1 MAQVDMAE
9 DATKSAGSSA
19 SAKAASAKLTI
30 LQPSGRLHGDQASP
44 QTSAKVSAMAS
55 SSGAPASGMTPSG
68 GPIPMAAGPNA
79 ARPNGDDQNPA
90 GQLVARHSSS
100 DPAPA
105 GQPGQ
110 AAPAHR
116 GRRGRVNAPPR
127 PAGSGAEQ
135 GSPSGYSPAHNP
147 GQLPSQAPDGAADEK
162 AKVIHLVQ
170 RLQAEASQGRAR
182 RKPWVAVS
190 LLAAVVLPTLV
201 MALYFLVWAA
211 DGFVSEARFAV
222 RSNDAQNAS
231 VLGILSGMPAS
242 TIVSDSY
249 IVSDY
254 IHSREMVEALESRVG
269 LRAIYSHPEADY
281 FTRLDPDAT
290 LEELISYWETRA
302 DVYYDS
308 TKNTI
313 AVEVQAFSPQD
324 AQRVT
329 AAIVDIVRNLVNEL
343 SAQSRRDAVGFAASE
358 VARAELRV
366 RGARQ
371 DMLAF
376 RTAHNEFDPTA
387 TAAATLQLTSQL
399 EAERSQLNSQL
410 AAVSGYLSA
419 EAPSVQMLKARI
431 AALGGEIGRVQNQ
444 ISQDPAVDPAND
456 PAVAGDDPIGA
467 RVAAA
472 GRDPN
477 ALATDPTLSPT
488 DRNGLTPDGLAG
500 STGAG
505 RVVAGGAPGDR
516 NDPDSANSPGSN
528 SGASNSGALASVV
541 GRYQELL
548 LSQQFAETAY
558 TAAQASL
565 EAARTDAARIQ
576 SYLAIYVHPHVA
588 EDATYPRRTLNI
600 LMVLI
605 LATVLWAVGALT
617 AMTVRDHMP

>member
-1 MAQVDMAE
+1 
-9 DATKSAGSSA
+9 
-19 SAKAASAKLTI
+19 
-30 LQPSGRLHGDQASP
+30 
-44 QTSAKVSAMAS
+44 
-55 SSGAPASGMTPSG
+55 
-68 GPIPMAAGPNA
+68 
-79 ARPNGDDQNPA
+79 
-90 GQLVARHSSS
+90 
-100 DPAPA
+100 
-105 GQPGQ
+105 
-110 AAPAHR
+110 
-116 GRRGRVNAPPR
+116 
-127 PAGSGAEQ
+127 
-135 GSPSGYSPAHNP
+135 
-147 GQLPSQAPDGAADEK
+147 
-162 AKVIHLVQ
+162 
-170 RLQAEASQGRAR
+170 
-182 RKPWVAVS
+182 
-190 LLAAVVLPTLV
+190 VVLPTLV
-201 MALYFLVWAA
+201 MALYFLFWAA

-254 IHSREMVEALESRVG
+254 IHSREMVEALESRIG
-269 LRAIYSHPEADY
+269 LRAIYSRPEADF
-281 FTRLDPDAT
+281 FTRLDSDAT
-290 LEELISYWETRA
+290 LEELISYWKTRA

-329 AAIVDIVRNLVNEL
+329 AAIVDIARNLVNEL
-343 SAQSRRDAVGFAASE
+343 SAQSRRDAVGFAAGE

-376 RTAHNEFDPTA
+376 RTEHNEFDPTA
-387 TAAATLQLTSQL
+387 TAAATLELTSQL

-419 EAPSVQMLKARI
+419 NAPSVQMLKARI

-444 ISQDPAVDPAND
+444 ISQDPAATTGND
-456 PAVAGDDPIGA
+456 PTGNDPIGE
-467 RVAAA
+467 RLAAA
-472 GRDPN
+472 SGTH
-477 ALATDPTLSPT
+477 AS
-488 DRNGLTPDGLAG
+488 
-500 STGAG
+500 
-505 RVVAGGAPGDR
+505 AGGA
-516 NDPDSANSPGSN
+516 SAGSAAPQG
-528 SGASNSGALASVV
+528 GAPNSGALANVV

-548 LSQQFAETAY
+548 LSQEFAETAY

-565 EAARTDAARIQ
+565 EAARTDAARTQ
-576 SYLAIYVHPHVA
+576 SYLALYVHPHIA
-588 EDATYPRRTLNI
+588 EDATYPRRGLNI